1 MSRRSVWPMPSVE
14 RLYERPL
21 KRPVDGTI
29 RDAINALVARRRH
42 ELPVPAEFEWHA
54 TDPVLTIRSSLL
66 SFIVS
71 FAAEHF
77 TVDARMSLAARIFAT
92 DANKKKAAQFFE
104 TIAEELNL

>member
-1 MSRRSVWPMPSVE
+1 MPSVE

-21 KRPVDGTI
+21 KRPLDARV
-29 RDAINALVARRRH
+29 RDAIDALVTRRRH

-71 FAAEHF
+71 FAAERF
-77 TVDARMSLAARIFAT
+77 TVDAQMSLAARLFAT
-92 DANKKKAAQFFE
+92 DAYKKQAAQFFE
-104 TIAEELNL
+104 TIARELDL